1 MIRSRSFALV
11 DTESKVS
18 ACTHMPIVRY
28 EDARFSKRDD
38 SVIQEAELTVF
49 VNGARQCDTTCSP
62 WDVRELVAG
71 NLFLAGV
78 VTDPE
83 QVSAIDVDLDSGAV
97 SVRVDVAGAS
107 RRRRRHVETLRD
119 GGVVISGVFERGD
132 GGDPSCDAEGFLP
145 VESDLT
151 LQAAQ
156 VVERMALLEDR
167 SLLFRRTGG
176 VHSAV
181 LVDQCGVVAWFED
194 IGRHSA
200 LDKLVGWC
208 FLNGVD
214 ASDKMLLFSGRVPR
228 EIIVKV
234 IRLGCPVVASP
245 GAPTSLSMRL
255 AQRWGVTLVGFA
267 KRDVFN
273 VYAHPKRI
281 V

>member
-49 VNGARQCDTTCSP
+49 VNGARQCDMTCSP

-78 VTDPE
+78 ITDPE

-119 GGVVISGVFERGD
+119 GGVVISGVFERLRWSSAWLFWRTARCCFG
-132 GGDPSCDAEGFLP
+132 AR
-145 VESDLT
+145 
-151 LQAAQ
+151 AACTA
-156 VVERMALLEDR
+156 RFW
-167 SLLFRRTGG
+167 ST
-176 VHSAV
+176 SAGWLHGSRISGATV
-181 LVDQCGVVAWFED
+181 LWTSW
-194 IGRHSA
+194 SA
-200 LDKLVGWC
+200 G
-208 FLNGVD
+208 
-214 ASDKMLLFSGRVPR
+214 AS
-228 EIIVKV
+228 
-234 IRLGCPVVASP
+234 
-245 GAPTSLSMRL
+245 
-255 AQRWGVTLVGFA
+255 
-267 KRDVFN
+267 
-273 VYAHPKRI
+273 
-281 V
+281 

>member
-156 VVERMALLEDR
+156 VVERMALLEDPLAAV
-167 SLLFRRTGG
+167 SAHGRRAQRG
-176 VHSAV
+176 
-181 LVDQCGVVAWFED
+181 
-194 IGRHSA
+194 
-200 LDKLVGWC
+200 
-208 FLNGVD
+208 
-214 ASDKMLLFSGRVPR
+214 SGRPVRGGCMVRGYRAPQCFGQAG
-228 EIIVKV
+228 
-234 IRLGCPVVASP
+234 RLVLLERGGC
-245 GAPTSLSMRL
+245 
-255 AQRWGVTLVGFA
+255 VG
-267 KRDVFN
+267 
-273 VYAHPKRI
+273 
-281 V
+281 

>member
-78 VTDPE
+78 ITDPE
-83 QVSAIDVDLDSGAV
+83 QVSAIDVDLV
-97 SVRVDVAGAS
+97 
-107 RRRRRHVETLRD
+107 
-119 GGVVISGVFERGD
+119 SGVFERGD

-267 KRDVFN
+267 KRD
-273 VYAHPKRI
+273 AS
-281 V
+281 

>member
-1 MIRSRSFALV
+1 M
-11 DTESKVS
+11 
-18 ACTHMPIVRY
+18 
-28 EDARFSKRDD
+28 
-38 SVIQEAELTVF
+38 
-49 VNGARQCDTTCSP
+49 
-62 WDVRELVAG
+62 
-71 NLFLAGV
+71 
-78 VTDPE
+78 
-83 QVSAIDVDLDSGAV
+83 SAIDVDLDSGAV

-273 VYAHPKRI
+273 VYAHPERI

>member
-49 VNGARQCDTTCSP
+49 VNGARQCDMTCSP

-78 VTDPE
+78 ITDPE

-119 GGVVISGVFERGD
+119 GGVVISGAV
-132 GGDPSCDAEGFLP
+132 SYTH
-145 VESDLT
+145 LT
-151 LQAAQ
+151 L
-156 VVERMALLEDR
+156 
-167 SLLFRRTGG
+167 
-176 VHSAV
+176 
-181 LVDQCGVVAWFED
+181 
-194 IGRHSA
+194 
-200 LDKLVGWC
+200 
-208 FLNGVD
+208 
-214 ASDKMLLFSGRVPR
+214 
-228 EIIVKV
+228 
-234 IRLGCPVVASP
+234 
-245 GAPTSLSMRL
+245 PTK
-255 AQRWGVTLVGFA
+255 A
-267 KRDVFN
+267 
-273 VYAHPKRI
+273 
-281 V
+281 